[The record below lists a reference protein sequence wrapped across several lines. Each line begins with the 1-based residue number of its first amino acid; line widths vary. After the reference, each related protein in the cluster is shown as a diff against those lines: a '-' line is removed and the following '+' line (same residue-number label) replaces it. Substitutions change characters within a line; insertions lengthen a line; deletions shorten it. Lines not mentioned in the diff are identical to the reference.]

1 MTGTAT
7 RKAEEDCNNL
17 DFFYSLT
24 LLLRSSCIWIGYAS
38 GLPRE
43 DRMKRSIALW
53 ASLVIGFLAGST
65 GMGSAVV
72 YCQYAGY
79 PANCIVRPG
88 VGVAPSHEP
97 RRIPAS
103 MNARPSGLIRQ
114 DLFDR
119 NNPNNLRSDGPT
131 PPAQP
136 RQYCKVALRRSHFET
151 GRLMLTCRTCIA
163 LGSGRAH
170 NMGSRAGYRR
180 REP

>member
-65 GMGSAVV
+65 GTGSAVV

-88 VGVAPSHEP
+88 VVVAPSHEP

-103 MNARPSGLIRQ
+103 MDARPSGLIRQ

-119 NNPNNLRSDGPT
+119 NNPNNLRSDWPS

-136 RQYCKVALRRSHFET
+136 GQF
-151 GRLMLTCRTCIA
+151 
-163 LGSGRAH
+163 
-170 NMGSRAGYRR
+170 
-180 REP
+180 